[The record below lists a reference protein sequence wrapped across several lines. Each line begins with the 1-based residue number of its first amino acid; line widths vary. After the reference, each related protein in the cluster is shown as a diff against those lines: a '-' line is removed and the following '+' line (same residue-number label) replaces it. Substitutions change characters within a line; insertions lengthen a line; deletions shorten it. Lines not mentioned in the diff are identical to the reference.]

1 MNRNLFNQSS
11 GVASGLWPDSPGVIG
26 SRHSLDT
33 TRELIKRLAGSR
45 KRLAESLNYSPSI
58 RKEAEEGGCG
68 VVGFCC
74 SEPVPGRHIYEPSC
88 QMHNRGNGK
97 GGGIAAV
104 GLVPE
109 QLGVS
114 REVLDS
120 HYLLHVAFIDTK
132 LRREIEEQYIT
143 PFFDIAASAQLD
155 KVADWKSV
163 PGLEVLPPDVCRYFV
178 RVKPLVLDAFIAK
191 NHLQQLER
199 DEAEDEFVN
208 QNSFSLNQKYYASL
222 GEKRAFVL
230 SHGRDI
236 MILKVVGYAEAI
248 VKYYKIEELCAYE
261 WIAHQRFPT
270 KGRVWHPG
278 GAHPFA
284 AIDMALV
291 HNGDFAN
298 YHSVTEYLKQR
309 QIYPQFLTDT
319 EVSALLFDLLTRTYH
334 YPLEYIIE
342 ALAPTTELDFDR
354 LDPEKQKIYRA
365 IQATHI
371 HGSPDGPW
379 FFIIARNLARQKQF
393 QLMGITDTAMLRP
406 QVFAFCDGEVQV
418 GLIGSEKQ
426 AIDATLLSLSK
437 DDKRICPVADRYWN
451 ARGGSH
457 DDGGAFIFNLQK
469 NPAGKIRI
477 ACTDKFGKPV
487 PMPGGTEPCDFSK
500 DVAADVSP
508 RTLNENTDQRRL
520 TSAATFEWMRDQL
533 PQWTF
538 DEFRRAC
545 RQITNQAKDASRTA
559 TAIEVFT
566 LLNDRRYST
575 GSKKRSHV
583 LHVIH
588 SELSRLLGNLP
599 NIGSKDSGKSAF
611 RLIDFATRGNLRP
624 PQENETTLVIDAANF
639 APEGCN
645 CDAELLVDAF
655 MKGWRHFISFNCIG
669 QRYLGCGLGPE
680 TADVTIE
687 VYGSSGD
694 YLGSGIDGLTITV
707 HGNAQDQL
715 GQIIKEGK
723 MIVHGDVGQTFMYGA
738 KGGAVFVLGN
748 AAGRPLINSVGKPRV
763 VINGTC
769 LDFLAE
775 SFMAGDPHHG
785 GGFVVLN
792 GVKFDDEGKLVPLPE
807 PYPGSNLFSL
817 ASGGAIFVRDP
828 GKTMVDQQLNG
839 GKFARVTAADWEL
852 ILPYLEENQKLFG
865 ITVEQLLTVNGQQ
878 RKPAQVYRKVIP
890 GNIKAIATEDTDD
903 VGTEELVEAVA
914 AK

>member
-1 MNRNLFNQSS
+1 MNRESIQ
-11 GVASGLWPDSPGVIG
+11 
-26 SRHSLDT
+26 
-33 TRELIKRLAGSR
+33 RLMDSR
-45 KRLAESLNYSPSI
+45 KWLAQSLNVPSSI
-58 RKEAEEGGCG
+58 RKESEEGGCG

-74 SEPVPGRHIYEPSC
+74 SEPVPGRHIYEPSR

-114 REVLDS
+114 REVLDT
-120 HYLLHVAFIDTK
+120 HYLLHVAFLDAK
-132 LRREIEEQYIT
+132 ARPEIEAEFIK
-143 PFFDIAASAQLD
+143 PFFEVAASAALD
-155 KVADWKSV
+155 RVGDWKSV

-178 RVKPLVLDAFIAK
+178 RVKRKVLDAFIAK
-191 NHLQQLER
+191 NHLEKLDR
-199 DEAEDEFVN
+199 DAVEAEFVS
-208 QNSFSLNQKYYASL
+208 QNSFRLNQKYYASL

-236 MILKVVGYAEAI
+236 MILKVVGFAEAI
-248 VKYYKIEELCAYE
+248 VKYYKIEELCAHE

-309 QIYPQFLTDT
+309 HIYPQFLTDT
-319 EVSALLFDLLTRTYH
+319 EVSAQLFDLFSRTYR
-334 YPLEYIIE
+334 YPLEHIIE

-365 IQATHI
+365 IQSTHI

-379 FFIIARNLARQKQF
+379 FFIIARSLPREKRF

-406 QVFAFCDGEVQV
+406 QVFAFCDGDVQV
-418 GLIGSEKQ
+418 GLICSEKQ

-457 DDGGAFIFNLQK
+457 DDGGAFIFNLRK
-469 NPAGKIRI
+469 NQAGKIRI
-477 ACTDKFGKPV
+477 TCTDKFGEPV
-487 PMPGGTEPCDFSK
+487 PIPGGNETCDFTK

-508 RTLNENTDQRRL
+508 RTSNDADQRRL
-520 TSAATFEWMRDQL
+520 PIATFEGMRDQL
-533 PQWTF
+533 TRWTF
-538 DEFRRAC
+538 AEFRSAC
-545 RQITNQAKDASRTA
+545 RQIVEAAKDPDRTA
-559 TAIEVFT
+559 AAIEMLT
-566 LLNDRRYST
+566 LLNDRRYPT
-575 GSKKRSHV
+575 GAKRRSHL
-583 LHVIH
+583 LHVVRT
-588 SELSRLLGNLP
+588 ELNRLFGNLP
-599 NIGSKDSGKSAF
+599 QIGANDNAPGAY
-611 RLIDFATRGNLRP
+611 RLIDFETRGQLRP
-624 PQENETTLVIDAANF
+624 PRANETTLAIDAAHF
-639 APEGCN
+639 AAEGGN
-645 CDAELLVDAF
+645 SDAALLMDAY
-655 MKGWRHFISFNCIG
+655 MNGWRRFISFNCIG
-669 QRYLGCGLGPE
+669 QRYLGCGLGPD
-680 TADVTIE
+680 TDAVVID

-694 YLGSGIDGLTITV
+694 YLGSGLDGLTIAV

-715 GQIIKEGK
+715 GQIIKRGK
-723 MIVHGDVGQTFMYGA
+723 MVIYGDVGQTFMYGA
-738 KGGAVFVLGN
+738 KGGAVYVLGN
-748 AAGRPLINSVGKPRV
+748 AAGRPLINSVGRPKV

-775 SFMAGDPHHG
+775 SFMAGDPHNG
-785 GGFVVLN
+785 GGFVILN
-792 GVKFDDEGKLVPLPE
+792 GVKFDDLGKLVPLAD

-828 GKTMVDQQLNG
+828 DRTLVNQQLNG
-839 GKFARVTAADWEL
+839 GKFAKLTDADLEL
-852 ILPYLEENQKLFG
+852 ILPFLEENQRLFG
-865 ITVEQLLTVNGQQ
+865 ITVGQLLTVNGKKL
-878 RKPAQVYRKVIP
+878 KPCRVYRKVIP
-890 GNIKAIATEDTDD
+890 GSLKNVVQEDTDD
-903 VGTEELVEAVA
+903 VWAAEAEAELAVI
-914 AK
+914 

>member
-1 MNRNLFNQSS
+1 MN
-11 GVASGLWPDSPGVIG
+11 A
-26 SRHSLDT
+26 
-33 TRELIKRLAGSR
+33 ELVQKLTGSR
-45 KRLAESLNYSPSI
+45 KRLTESLRVPSI
-58 RKEAEEGGCG
+58 LRKEAEEGGCG

-74 SEPVPGRHIYEPSC
+74 SEPVAGRHIYEPSR

-109 QLGVS
+109 QIGVS

-120 HYLLHVAFIDTK
+120 HYLMNVAFIDTS
-132 LRREIEEQYIT
+132 LRPEIEEEFIK
-143 PFFDIAASAQLD
+143 PFFDVAASAQFD
-155 KVADWKSV
+155 KVDDWKSV

-178 RVKPLVLDAFIAK
+178 RVKPQVLGKFIKK
-191 NHLQQLER
+191 NGLQALDR
-199 DEAEDEFVN
+199 EAVEDEFVS

-248 VKYYKIEELCAYE
+248 VKYYKIEELCARV
-261 WIAHQRFPT
+261 WVAHQRFPT

-298 YHSVTEYLKQR
+298 YHSVNEYLKQR
-309 QIYPQFLTDT
+309 HIYPQFLTDT
-319 EVSALLFDLLTRTYH
+319 EVSALLFDLLSRTYH

-365 IQATHI
+365 IQATHM

-379 FFIIARNLARQKQF
+379 FFIIARNLARKHQF

-418 GLIGSEKQ
+418 GMIASEKQ
-426 AIDATLLSLSK
+426 AIDATLMSLSK

-451 ARGGSH
+451 ARGGSY
-457 DDGGAFIFNLQK
+457 DDGGAFIFNLK
-469 NPAGKIRI
+469 KDPAGKIRI
-477 ACTDKFGKPV
+477 TCTDKFGTQV
-487 PMPGGTEPCDFSK
+487 AMPGGTESCDFSK
-500 DVAADVSP
+500 GYSYSSESRETIQTIISERFVPGNSVAI
-508 RTLNENTDQRRL
+508 
-520 TSAATFEWMRDQL
+520 FEMIRDL
-533 PQWTF
+533 IPASTF
-538 DEFRRAC
+538 DEIDLAC
-545 RQITNQAKDASRTA
+545 RQIINQARDASKTA
-559 TAIEVFT
+559 TAIEVLT

-575 GSKKRSHV
+575 GSKRRSHV
-583 LHVIH
+583 LHIVRT
-588 SELSRLLGNLP
+588 ELNSLFSSLPKMGDKDAAKGAYRLV
-599 NIGSKDSGKSAF
+599 
-611 RLIDFATRGNLRP
+611 DFETRGHLRG
-624 PQENETTLVIDAANF
+624 PQSMENTLVIDAAGF
-639 APEGCN
+639 PPEGN
-645 CDAELLVDAF
+645 DCDAALLVDAY
-655 MKGWRHFISFNCIG
+655 MKGWRHFICFNCIG
-669 QRYLGCGLGPE
+669 QRYTGCGLGPE
-680 TADVTIE
+680 TGDVVID

-715 GQIIKEGK
+715 GQIVKMGK
-723 MIVHGDVGQTFMYGA
+723 MVIHGDVGQTFMYGA
-738 KGGAVFVLGN
+738 KGGEVYVLGN
-748 AAGRPLINSVGKPRV
+748 AAGRPLINSVGRPKV

-775 SFMAGDPHHG
+775 SFMAGDPLGG
-785 GGFVVLN
+785 GGFVILN
-792 GVKFDDEGKLVPLPE
+792 GVKLDDEGKPVPLAD

-817 ASGGAIFVRDP
+817 ASGGAIYVRDP
-828 GKTMVDQQLNG
+828 EKTLVDQQLNG
-839 GKFARVTAADWEL
+839 GQFAKVTDADWEL
-852 ILPYLEENQKLFG
+852 ILPFLEENQKHFG
-865 ITVEQLLTVNGQQ
+865 ITVSALLTVNGKQL
-878 RKPAQVYRKVIP
+878 KPCRVYRKVVP
-890 GNIKAIATEDTDD
+890 GNLKDIVLEDTDD
-903 VGTEELVEAVA
+903 VWAEEPVEELAVN
-914 AK
+914 K